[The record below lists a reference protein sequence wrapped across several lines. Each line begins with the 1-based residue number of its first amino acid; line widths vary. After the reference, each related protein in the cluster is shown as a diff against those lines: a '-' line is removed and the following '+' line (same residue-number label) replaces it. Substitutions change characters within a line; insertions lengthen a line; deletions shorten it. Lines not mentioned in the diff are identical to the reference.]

1 MEKITEK
8 HAKAIIKIFALDKQS
23 RKPIVTDNRFLFFRF
38 LNEHG
43 YKLKQIAELFN
54 TTHPNVLYG
63 VRKSKADSASNKLN
77 YVRNT
82 EVLRHH
88 LNNKNTDLKRLEAVR
103 NVKAVQDKLD
113 VLINKI
119 NAFNEETI

>member
-8 HAKAIIKIFALDKQS
+8 HAKAIIKIFELDKQS

-77 YVRNT
+77 YIRNT
-82 EVLRHH
+82 EKLRHY
-88 LNNKNTDLKRLEAVR
+88 LNNKNTDLKRLEAIS
-103 NVKAVQDKLD
+103 NVQAVQDKLEA
-113 VLINKI
+113 LISKI

>member
-1 MEKITEK
+1 MEKIKEK
-8 HAKAIIKIFALDKQS
+8 HAKAIIKIFELDKQS

-63 VRKSKADSASNKLN
+63 VRKSKSDSVLNKPIYNMNTKKLRKYLN
-77 YVRNT
+77 DTNV
-82 EVLRHH
+82 E
-88 LNNKNTDLKRLEAVR
+88 LKRLQAIS
-103 NVKAVQDKLD
+103 NVQAVQDKLEA
-113 VLINKI
+113 LISKI

>member
-23 RKPIVTDNRFLFFRF
+23 RKPIVTDNRYLFFRY

-43 YKLKQIAELFN
+43 YTLKQIAELFN

-63 VRKSKADSASNKLN
+63 VRKSKVDSSSNKLN

-82 EVLRHH
+82 EKLRHH
-88 LNNKNTDLKRLEAVR
+88 LNKKNTDLKRLEAIK

-113 VLINKI
+113 ILINKM
-119 NAFNEETI
+119 NAFNEKTI